1 MSTISGMSHDAD
13 IADTADLARE
23 LPVACAAPCAEQ
35 QRVEAARARLFDDA
49 TYAHLADIF
58 RALGDATRAKIV
70 SSLLQQELCTCDLAA
85 LIGIS
90 ESAVSQHLRVLR
102 ALRLVRS
109 RRRGKL
115 VFHALDDAHIAIL
128 LQVGLSHV
136 RDGDATHPAME
147 RLLTHL
153 EGSGG

>member
-1 MSTISGMSHDAD
+1 MSAISGVSRDAN
-13 IADTADLARE
+13 AADLVRE

-35 QRVEAARARLFDDA
+35 QRVEAARALLFDDA

-70 SSLLQQELCTCDLAA
+70 SSLLRQELCTCDLAA
-85 LIGIS
+85 LTGIS

-102 ALRLVRS
+102 SLRLVRS

-136 RDGDATHPAME
+136 RDGDAMHPTME

-153 EGSGG
+153 QGSRA